1 MEIFE
6 EKLIEDNL
14 KNKMSEYQSVAK
26 VSVSRCSDENQY
38 IENPTWICRAY
49 LDEEKLRDDKNALY
63 EAYSALREDGF
74 FPSLHNNENGTY
86 WEWTA

>member
-26 VSVSRCSDENQY
+26 VLPQDALMKTITSRIRLGLQSLLG
-38 IENPTWICRAY
+38 R
-49 LDEEKLRDDKNALY
+49 R
-63 EAYSALREDGF
+63 EAKRR
-74 FPSLHNNENGTY
+74 
-86 WEWTA
+86 